1 MHANVYRRIMGK
13 TIQIRDVPD
22 ETYQRLVKRA
32 AETGQSVPDLLRK
45 EVERLASRLST
56 REWLDRAERMGGPT
70 GNSDTVA
77 LLNDARGP
85 WPT

>member
-1 MHANVYRRIMGK
+1 MYIRHMSK

-22 ETYQRLVKRA
+22 ETYQRLVQRA

-45 EVERLASRLST
+45 EAEKLAARLST
-56 REWLDRAERMGGPT
+56 REWLDRAERMGGPVRT
-70 GNSDTVA
+70 SDAVE
-77 LLNDARGP
+77 LLDEVRGP

>member
-1 MHANVYRRIMGK
+1 MYTRCMSK

-22 ETYQRLVKRA
+22 ETYQRLVQRA

-45 EVERLASRLST
+45 EAEKLAARLST
-56 REWLDRAERMGGPT
+56 REWLDRAERMGGPVRT
-70 GNSDTVA
+70 SDTVE
-77 LLNDARGP
+77 LLDEARGP

>member
-1 MHANVYRRIMGK
+1 VSK

-22 ETYQRLVKRA
+22 ETYQRLVQRA

-45 EVERLASRLST
+45 EVEKLASRLST
-56 REWLDRAERMGGPT
+56 REWLDRAERMGGPVRS
-70 GNSDTVA
+70 SDVVD
-77 LLNDARGP
+77 LLDEARGP

>member
-1 MHANVYRRIMGK
+1 MSK

-22 ETYQRLVKRA
+22 ETYRRLAQRA

-45 EVERLASRLST
+45 EVEKLASRLST
-56 REWLDRAERMGGPT
+56 REWLDRAERLGGPT
-70 GNSDTVA
+70 RNSDTLA
-77 LLNDARGP
+77 LLDEVRGP

>member
-1 MHANVYRRIMGK
+1 MSK

-22 ETYQRLVKRA
+22 ETYPRLVQRS

-45 EVERLASRLST
+45 EVEKLASRLST
-56 REWLDRAERMGGPT
+56 REWLDRAERLGGPVRS
-70 GNSDTVA
+70 SDAVEV
-77 LLNDARGP
+77 LDEARGP